1 MIIRDI
7 FEKPID
13 RPLEGVIKVGKNTEE
28 AVFEEVNE
36 YVVTKELRGYFST
49 FFEKY
54 ADALKA
60 RTNDVGVWISG
71 FFGSG
76 KSHFLKIL
84 SYILENREIRG
95 KRAYQYFEDKIDD
108 PMIVANMKAASDY
121 NSDVLLFNIDSVS
134 DADARSNKE
143 GLVKV
148 FNKMFNKMQ
157 GFSESMP
164 WLAELERQMVKNGT
178 YEEFMVDYN
187 AGRIAFPVFVKP
199 RTGSGSVGARKIEIP
214 DLLKQVTEQ
223 DKSLIIQELMTGK
236 DLDADVYV
244 DTISHKPV
252 AIFSKKKLSTTIGG
266 ANKTVSFKDE
276 SLFAFIQEAL
286 SVMQFNGPLDMDFF
300 YQDGKYYLSEINPR
314 FGGAY
319 LHAYGAGVDF
329 VKLIQN
335 NVAGI
340 ENPVD
345 IGNYEEDIVMMMYDS
360 VVIRKMSELEDSM
373 ISMM

>member
-1 MIIRDI
+1 MNIL
-7 FEKPID
+7 FCS
-13 RPLEGVIKVGKNTEE
+13 VGRRCELLKDFRNTLGNQ
-28 AVFEEVNE
+28 VKI
-36 YVVTKELRGYFST
+36 VVTDNSKVAPAMAFADKAYLVPLISDPAYISIILDICKKEEIQAVTTLIDPEIMLLAKHREE
-49 FFEKY
+49 FE
-54 ADALKA
+54 AL
-60 RTNDVGVWISG
+60 GVT
-71 FFGSG
+71 
-76 KSHFLKIL
+76 
-84 SYILENREIRG
+84 
-95 KRAYQYFEDKIDD
+95 
-108 PMIVANMKAASDY
+108 
-121 NSDVLLFNIDSVS
+121 VLAPYEETAKLC
-134 DADARSNKE
+134 
-143 GLVKV
+143 
-148 FNKMFNKMQ
+148 FNKYDMYRFLTEKGINT
-157 GFSESMP
+157 
-164 WLAELERQMVKNGT
+164 VKTYGT

-187 AGRIAFPVFVKP
+187 AGRINFPVFVKP
-199 RTGSGSVGARKIEIP
+199 RTGSGSVGARKIETP

-329 VKLIQN
+329 VKLIHN

-340 ENPVD
+340 ENPAD

>member
-1 MIIRDI
+1 MNIL
-7 FEKPID
+7 FCS
-13 RPLEGVIKVGKNTEE
+13 VGRRCELLKDFRNTLGNQ
-28 AVFEEVNE
+28 VKI
-36 YVVTKELRGYFST
+36 VVTDNSKVAPAMAF
-49 FFEKY
+49 
-54 ADALKA
+54 ADKA
-60 RTNDVGVWISG
+60 YLVPLISDP
-71 FFGSG
+71 
-76 KSHFLKIL
+76 
-84 SYILENREIRG
+84 SYISIILDICKKEEIQAVTTLIDPEIMLLAKHREE
-95 KRAYQYFEDKIDD
+95 FEAFG
-108 PMIVANMKAASDY
+108 VT
-121 NSDVLLFNIDSVS
+121 VLAPYEETAKLC
-134 DADARSNKE
+134 
-143 GLVKV
+143 
-148 FNKMFNKMQ
+148 FNKYDMYRFLTEKGINT
-157 GFSESMP
+157 
-164 WLAELERQMVKNGT
+164 VKTYGT

-187 AGRIAFPVFVKP
+187 AGRIDFPVFAKP
-199 RTGSGSVGARKIEIP
+199 RTGSGSVGARKIETP

-276 SLFAFIQEAL
+276 TLFAFIQEAL

-360 VVIRKMSELEDSM
+360 VVIRKMSELEESM

>member
-1 MIIRDI
+1 MNIL
-7 FEKPID
+7 FCS
-13 RPLEGVIKVGKNTEE
+13 VGRRCELLKDFRNTLGNQ
-28 AVFEEVNE
+28 VKI
-36 YVVTKELRGYFST
+36 VVTDNSKVAPAMAFADKAYLVPLISDPSYISIILDICKKEEIQAVTTLIDPEIMLLAKHREK
-49 FFEKY
+49 FEALGVTVLAPYEETAKLCFNKY
-54 ADALKA
+54 DMY
-60 RTNDVGVWISG
+60 R
-71 FFGSG
+71 
-76 KSHFLKIL
+76 FLKEKGI
-84 SYILENREIRG
+84 NT
-95 KRAYQYFEDKIDD
+95 
-108 PMIVANMKAASDY
+108 
-121 NSDVLLFNIDSVS
+121 
-134 DADARSNKE
+134 
-143 GLVKV
+143 VKTY
-148 FNKMFNKMQ
+148 
-157 GFSESMP
+157 
-164 WLAELERQMVKNGT
+164 GT

-187 AGRIAFPVFVKP
+187 AGRIDFPVFAKP
-199 RTGSGSVGARKIEIP
+199 RTGSGSVGARKIETP

-252 AIFSKKKLSTTIGG
+252 TIFSKKKLSTSIGG

>member
-1 MIIRDI
+1 MNIL
-7 FEKPID
+7 FCS
-13 RPLEGVIKVGKNTEE
+13 VGRRCELLKDFRNTLGNQ
-28 AVFEEVNE
+28 VKI
-36 YVVTKELRGYFST
+36 VVTDNSRVAPAMAF
-49 FFEKY
+49 
-54 ADALKA
+54 ADKA
-60 RTNDVGVWISG
+60 YLVPLISDP
-71 FFGSG
+71 
-76 KSHFLKIL
+76 
-84 SYILENREIRG
+84 SYISIILDICKKEEIQAVTTLIDPEIMLLAKHREE
-95 KRAYQYFEDKIDD
+95 FEALG
-108 PMIVANMKAASDY
+108 VT
-121 NSDVLLFNIDSVS
+121 VLAPYEETAKLC
-134 DADARSNKE
+134 
-143 GLVKV
+143 
-148 FNKMFNKMQ
+148 FNKYDMYRFLTEKGINT
-157 GFSESMP
+157 
-164 WLAELERQMVKNGT
+164 VKTYGT

-187 AGRIAFPVFVKP
+187 AGRINFPVFVKP
-199 RTGSGSVGARKIEIP
+199 RTGSGSVGARKIETP

>member
-1 MIIRDI
+1 MNIL
-7 FEKPID
+7 FCS
-13 RPLEGVIKVGKNTEE
+13 VGRRCELLKDFRNTLGNQ
-28 AVFEEVNE
+28 VKI
-36 YVVTKELRGYFST
+36 VVTDNSKVAPAMAF
-49 FFEKY
+49 
-54 ADALKA
+54 ADKA
-60 RTNDVGVWISG
+60 YLVPLISDP
-71 FFGSG
+71 
-76 KSHFLKIL
+76 
-84 SYILENREIRG
+84 SYISIILDICKKEEIQAVTTLIDPEIMLLAKHREE
-95 KRAYQYFEDKIDD
+95 FEALG
-108 PMIVANMKAASDY
+108 VT
-121 NSDVLLFNIDSVS
+121 VLAPYEETAKLC
-134 DADARSNKE
+134 
-143 GLVKV
+143 
-148 FNKMFNKMQ
+148 FNKYDMYRFLTEKGINT
-157 GFSESMP
+157 
-164 WLAELERQMVKNGT
+164 VKTYGT

-199 RTGSGSVGARKIEIP
+199 RTGSGSVGARKIETP